1 MLVNSIGGFM
11 GEKVKRVKRKAT
23 ESLGVITKLLARS
36 IEQRAAAIDAVD
48 FTQEQI
54 AIVARAEKPSK
65 SVVKKLNAA
74 LVVANS
80 ALAYY
85 EANVKELQKRQASA
99 MKAIEKAQSKA

>member
-1 MLVNSIGGFM
+1 M

-36 IEQRAAAIDAVD
+36 IEQRAAAVDAVD

>member
-1 MLVNSIGGFM
+1 MV
-11 GEKVKRVKRKAT
+11 EKVKRVKRKAT

-36 IEQRAAAIDAVD
+36 IEQRAAAVDAVD

>member
-1 MLVNSIGGFM
+1 M
-11 GEKVKRVKRKAT
+11 GEKVKRAKRTAT
-23 ESLGVITKLLARS
+23 ESRGVIKKLLARS
-36 IEQRAAAIDAVD
+36 IEQRAAAMDAVD

-74 LVVANS
+74 LDVANK